1 MAFNMRLVPP
11 PPRQVLLYLLLMR
24 ERYAAEVS
32 SGLLWNV
39 CHERTDLVTYDPS
52 LIASL
57 MQGRNALIAHLTSPR
72 AALPPMKQNERFC
85 SKCSQNRACA
95 LMHKVCV
102 RTLVVQ
108 GPAAHPC
115 VWACSVRLTFQTQ
128 YVTRYQ
134 ADEGGTAES
143 AQMGDVFAKVTAHLS
158 DTHLAFWRNMLRA
171 VDLEEASQASRKAEI
186 WTMSGACMCV
196 PLRARAREL
205 LPSLILNHAHSH
217 SPPRAG
223 PVRERQGRCLSG
235 LSLLPDPTVSSTQ
248 LDGSTPKWQYTFK
261 RGARGAPPLDAVGFA
276 DGEFVVLSLEGAS
289 VVGLSFVHDPRLLVH
304 LLQNAPC
311 VGRMHTRTHAHT
323 HTRTHRPTL
332 RGACAHPVTDR
343 DTRRPGAGP

>member
-196 PLRARAREL
+196 PLRAHAPEPQRCVPWRVCAVWTCCAIAMRMQAS
-205 LPSLILNHAHSH
+205 PAHAHRH
-217 SPPRAG
+217 
-223 PVRERQGRCLSG
+223 
-235 LSLLPDPTVSSTQ
+235 
-248 LDGSTPKWQYTFK
+248 F
-261 RGARGAPPLDAVGFA
+261 
-276 DGEFVVLSLEGAS
+276 
-289 VVGLSFVHDPRLLVH
+289 
-304 LLQNAPC
+304 
-311 VGRMHTRTHAHT
+311 T
-323 HTRTHRPTL
+323 HTRTANRHPHRPAVAVAS
-332 RGACAHPVTDR
+332 RRDRQACRHAAPPDH
-343 DTRRPGAGP
+343 